1 MVFFEGIA
9 EMPDIFIAQHV
20 SCFIDFTVGGDQFG
34 GLIHFQL
41 GDVGNIGLPCFAL
54 KQCAE
59 IRGIHVKIA
68 GDGIQGK
75 IFHDMVGDELEDLL
89 NLKAGIGTC
98 QIKVVQCVNQPGTEP
113 VLKLGGLSYT
123 EYFMYL
129 KAGFN
134 TLQLQAI
141 HIKQN
146 IFNTGIKDDQIVFH
160 VIQLIIQRPAF
171 SKPLAGILQ
180 CIASFPELNV
190 GPYGT
195 FDFHELL
202 GL

>member
-59 IRGIHVKIA
+59 IRGIHIKIA

-75 IFHDMVGDELEDLL
+75 IFHDMVGY
-89 NLKAGIGTC
+89 
-98 QIKVVQCVNQPGTEP
+98 EP
-113 VLKLGGLSYT
+113 VSYT
-123 EYFMYL
+123 HLMIFRTVYKDKQYFSVRHSMETPFRYSL
-129 KAGFN
+129 
-134 TLQLQAI
+134 
-141 HIKQN
+141 
-146 IFNTGIKDDQIVFH
+146 
-160 VIQLIIQRPAF
+160 LI
-171 SKPLAGILQ
+171 
-180 CIASFPELNV
+180 C
-190 GPYGT
+190 
-195 FDFHELL
+195 
-202 GL
+202 